1 MLSTYL
7 HQEETLPYEEVLRE
21 EAPGQEITEQEI
33 TEQELPEQELSEQQ
47 ASEESTSIDEFSE
60 HDSSDDEASHDDQPS
75 YSPASLHSWK
85 NFQADAR
92 PEFQHIF
99 TKLRW
104 YHILLT
110 DVWHVRAASVLS
122 PTTETMYD
130 AIQGKFFQ
138 LVDTLDGIRL
148 SIESESPTGTIPSQ
162 SAIQREYDAVKTAWI
177 QLQIELISLALEFMT
192 DAGSPMYRHGREL
205 SRLSLRFEVWWEVVK
220 LLLDDVVEQLRLTE
234 VYETGEYDLDSFEDS
249 DVEGLS
255 DVDSVLGTLGTSESS
270 DVNSVLGSYGAPES
284 SDVDSVLGSYGA
296 PGSSQAV
303 NLPLTNELG
312 PEETRGD
319 QAQEI
324 EQPDDSSNDEE
335 SAASLVME
343 RLRLDPNRWKPA
355 IQLC

>member
-1 MLSTYL
+1 MGNMLSTYL

-21 EAPGQEITEQEI
+21 EAPGQEITEQE
-33 TEQELPEQELSEQQ
+33 LPEQQ

-60 HDSSDDEASHDDQPS
+60 HDSSDDEASQDDQPS

-85 NFQADAR
+85 NFQADVR

-138 LVDTLDGIRL
+138 LVDTLNGIRVA
-148 SIESESPTGTIPSQ
+148 IESESPTNTIPSR
-162 SAIQREYDAVKTAWI
+162 SAIQKEYDAVKTAWI
-177 QLQIELISLALEFMT
+177 QLQIDLISLALEFMT
-192 DAGSPMYRHGREL
+192 DAGSSLYQYGREL

-220 LLLDDVVEQLRLTE
+220 LLLDDAVEHLRLTE
-234 VYETGEYDLDSFEDS
+234 VYETGDYDLNSFKDS

-255 DVDSVLGTLGTSESS
+255 DIDSVLGTLGTS
-270 DVNSVLGSYGAPES
+270 DS

-296 PGSSQAV
+296 PGPSDVDSALGSYGAPESSQAV
-303 NLPLTNELG
+303 NLPLTHELG
-312 PEETRGD
+312 PEVTGGD
-319 QAQEI
+319 QAQER
-324 EQPDDSSNDEE
+324 EQPDVSSNDEDSSNDEE
-335 SAASLVME
+335 SVASLVME